1 MTEEVASKKSRDDE
15 HNKETI
21 PEEVLHS
28 KDGPY
33 KLKPKS
39 FQEKN
44 NDNKTPILEDQI
56 DQVLYDIKNYSLLV
70 NKLDTYGNSIP
81 LGSFCFAISFILIGF
96 KESKV
101 NKVEEDDYF
110 FYLIILIF
118 GCIGQLIAGL
128 FEYIKGRTFVSNLY
142 LLYGLYFLCYFHFFY
157 NNKEHSDE
165 EKSFSQK
172 EIRSFYY
179 GSWAVLSFP
188 IFIGSVQ
195 SNVFYLVQTA
205 VAWAFF
211 IVRCIGEYYD
221 KAKMKE
227 IVSGVLELVTGFI
240 SLYICVNQ
248 IINESFRFKV
258 IPSVPLSPDNEID
271 INLEK

>member
-1 MTEEVASKKSRDDE
+1 MTEEVASKKSREDE
-15 HNKETI
+15 HKKETI

-28 KDGPY
+28 KKGPY

-39 FQEKN
+39 PEEKN
-44 NDNKTPILEDQI
+44 NADKIPFLEDKLDQI
-56 DQVLYDIKNYSLLV
+56 LYEIKNYSLLV

-101 NKVEEDDYF
+101 NDEVDDF

-128 FEYIKGRTFVSNLY
+128 LEYIKGRTFVSNLY
-142 LLYGLYFLCYFHFFY
+142 LLYGLYFLSYYYFYHCSEGKGSF
-157 NNKEHSDE
+157 KE
-165 EKSFSQK
+165 
-172 EIRSFYY
+172 EIKPFYY

-188 IFIGSVQ
+188 IFVGSVR
-195 SNVFYLVQTA
+195 SNVFYLVQNA
-205 VAWAFF
+205 VACAFF
-211 IVRCIGEYYD
+211 VVRCIGEY
-221 KAKMKE
+221 KEKPKMNE
-227 IVSGVLELVTGFI
+227 IVSGVLELVTGFV

-248 IINESFRFKV
+248 IINESFRFKA
-258 IPSVPLSPDNEID
+258 IPSLPLSPDNEID
-271 INLEK
+271 INFDN

>member
-1 MTEEVASKKSRDDE
+1 MTEEVDSKKSRDDE

-44 NDNKTPILEDQI
+44 NDKKTPILEDQI

-96 KESKV
+96 KESNV
-101 NKVEEDDYF
+101 NKVEENDYF

-118 GCIGQLIAGL
+118 A
-128 FEYIKGRTFVSNLY
+128 
-142 LLYGLYFLCYFHFFY
+142 
-157 NNKEHSDE
+157 
-165 EKSFSQK
+165 
-172 EIRSFYY
+172 
-179 GSWAVLSFP
+179 
-188 IFIGSVQ
+188 
-195 SNVFYLVQTA
+195 
-205 VAWAFF
+205 
-211 IVRCIGEYYD
+211 
-221 KAKMKE
+221 
-227 IVSGVLELVTGFI
+227 
-240 SLYICVNQ
+240 
-248 IINESFRFKV
+248 
-258 IPSVPLSPDNEID
+258 
-271 INLEK
+271 